1 MKMNCSMSHEYR
13 AYLTEERNKGDA
25 LIRLMFTFCGDEST
39 TLVLTPKIE
48 FSKKFPEFQ
57 KYERNSEE
65 YKTFL
70 VKTLLP
76 VILDSLYVDFNRRTK
91 TLETTVMLNRI
102 FDECVIFDVID
113 KTRLNMIAE
122 TIDEYEENLGEELD
136 EVVLFKLVRAACVPS
151 NN

>member
-1 MKMNCSMSHEYR
+1 MKMNNSMSHEYR
-13 AYLTEERNKGDA
+13 AYLNKERNKGDA
-25 LIRLMFTFCGDEST
+25 LIRLIFTFCGDEST

-57 KYERNSEE
+57 NYERNSEE
-65 YKTFL
+65 HKTFL

-122 TIDEYEENLGEELD
+122 TIDEYEEDSGEELD
-136 EVVLFKLVRAACVPS
+136 EVVLFKLVRAGCVPS
-151 NN
+151 EN